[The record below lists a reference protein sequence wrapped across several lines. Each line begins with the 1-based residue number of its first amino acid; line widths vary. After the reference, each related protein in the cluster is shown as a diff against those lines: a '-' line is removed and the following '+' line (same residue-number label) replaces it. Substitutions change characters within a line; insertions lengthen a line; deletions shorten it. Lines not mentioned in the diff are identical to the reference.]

1 MYRGRALP
9 GFYGDAYRICQILKG
24 SVRSIQPYRNIW
36 NMLLNVDCGP
46 RQVAAKIVAK
56 AEAAA
61 AVVRLGLGRI
71 VTVYYRSFNLYQID

>member
-1 MYRGRALP
+1 
-9 GFYGDAYRICQILKG
+9 
-24 SVRSIQPYRNIW
+24 
-36 NMLLNVDCGP
+36 MLLNVDCGP